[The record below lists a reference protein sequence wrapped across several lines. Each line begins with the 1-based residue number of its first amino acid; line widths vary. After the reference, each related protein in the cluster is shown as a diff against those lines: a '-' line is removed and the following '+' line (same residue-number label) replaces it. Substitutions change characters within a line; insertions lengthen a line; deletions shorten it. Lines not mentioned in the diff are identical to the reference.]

1 MAINLNK
8 VLQKA
13 NTLSE
18 LMVNKEKG
26 ETEDLIKASEKKILH
41 IDGVDLITITNED
54 GEKENVF
61 VFTVYEF
68 ENKFFFAGAV
78 LKDKFMQIIFDEELF
93 NGCYTD
99 FYDTVAEQGIAIKF
113 KQGKTKAKKPVT
125 IVEFFDE

>member
-1 MAINLNK
+1 MTINLNK

-26 ETEDLIKASEKKILH
+26 ETEELIKASEKNILH

-61 VFTVYEF
+61 VFTVEEF
-68 ENKFFFAGAV
+68 KDKFFFAGAV
-78 LKDKFMQIIFDEELF
+78 LKDKFMQIINGLNIFRFNTLF
-93 NGCYTD
+93 
-99 FYDTVAEQGIAIKF
+99 IH
-113 KQGKTKAKKPVT
+113 
-125 IVEFFDE
+125 